1 MGKKCLIKDDIIAMV
16 CRDTWVPQATVRL
29 VLNSTLSNIV
39 QALSRG
45 KEVQF
50 AGFGSFEPKQRA
62 ARVGRNPHK
71 NTPVPIPA
79 RVVPVFKA
87 GKTFKDAVIKQGG

>member
-1 MGKKCLIKDDIIAMV
+1 MEKKRFIKDDIITAV
-16 CRDTWVPQATVRL
+16 CSDTWIPRGTVER
-29 VLNSTLSNIV
+29 VINSTLSNIV
-39 QALSRG
+39 QALSQG